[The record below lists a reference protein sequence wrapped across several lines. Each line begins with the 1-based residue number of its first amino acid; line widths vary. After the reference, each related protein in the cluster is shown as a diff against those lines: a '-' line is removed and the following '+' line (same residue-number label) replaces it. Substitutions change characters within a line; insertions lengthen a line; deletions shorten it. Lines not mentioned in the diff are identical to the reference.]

1 MKMSIINIYKDNKMN
16 DLEIANLND
25 NGQLTLPE
33 NMLKY
38 FMKQNINKFAII
50 SIGDS
55 FTLKPIENYTETFLK
70 LALES
75 NEYVS
80 KTNLRQ
86 EDLPNL
92 IKQVR
97 NEYSN

>member
-1 MKMSIINIYKDNKMN
+1 MN

-25 NGQLTLPE
+25 KGQLTLPE

-38 FMKQNINKFAII
+38 FFKQNIRKFAII

-55 FTLKPIENYTETFLK
+55 FTLKPIENNTEIFMK
-70 LALES
+70 LAEES
-75 NEYVS
+75 NEFIL
-80 KTNLRQ
+80 KTNVSQ